1 MAVDL
6 EQAKAKYRSA
16 IDLGTQRGVSWK
28 NFHIEND
35 KFLMRGAAPN
45 EEVKNAVWSAI
56 KAVDPSYAD
65 LTADISID
73 PSLPVPKQAAAQPAA
88 AASPRTYE
96 VKSGDSLSKI
106 AKQIYGD
113 AGKYT
118 KIFEANRD
126 QLSDPDKIQ
135 PGQKLKIPE

>member
-6 EQAKAKYRSA
+6 EQAKAKYKSA

-28 NFHIEND
+28 NFHIENG

-45 EEVKNAVWSAI
+45 DAVKNAVWDAI
-56 KAVDPSYAD
+56 KAVDPTYSD
-65 LTADISID
+65 LTADISVD
-73 PSLPVPKQAAAQPAA
+73 PSLPQPQAAAAPAQG
-88 AASPRTYE
+88 RTYE
-96 VKSGDSLSKI
+96 VKAGDSLSKI
-106 AKQIYGD
+106 AKQLYGD
-113 AGKYT
+113 ASKYP

>member
-1 MAVDL
+1 VNVAIDL

-16 IDLGTQRGVSWK
+16 IEVGTKRGVSWK
-28 NFHIEND
+28 NFHIENG

-45 EEVKNAVWSAI
+45 EEIKNAVWSAI

-65 LTADISID
+65 LTADLTVD
-73 PSLPVPKQAAAQPAA
+73 PSLPVPQQAAAQGAA
-88 AASPRTYE
+88 AGRTYE

-106 AKQIYGD
+106 AKQFYGD
-113 AGKYT
+113 AGQYP

-135 PGQKLKIPE
+135 PGQKLKIP

>member
-6 EQAKAKYRSA
+6 EQAKAKYKSA

-45 EEVKNAVWSAI
+45 DAVKNAVWDAI
-56 KAVDPSYAD
+56 KAVDPTYSD
-65 LTADISID
+65 LTADIFVD
-73 PSLPVPKQAAAQPAA
+73 PSLPQPQAAAAPPQA
-88 AASPRTYE
+88 RTYE

-106 AKQIYGD
+106 AKQFYGD
-113 AGKYT
+113 ASKYP

-126 QLSDPDKIQ
+126 QLSDPDKIK